1 MQQGRKFGEA
11 NNTTLSNKKSLQE
24 ATEKKKLELQG
35 VCACYSGLPVYA
47 LRCFLARAIFR

>member
-1 MQQGRKFGEA
+1 MQQGQKFGEA